1 VSRQTGMRRMARIG
15 TVVALAAGIAFGFA
29 AAAMAQTATTHTT
42 LTAESNDVSGRTVTT
57 LSATVLGNDGTPATG
72 ALAIV
77 DSNLGPNHPI
87 AGAALD
93 AQGQVQINLSSLT
106 AGDHAL
112 SAVYTGDSTHAA
124 SQSDSVTVHSAA
136 IAADAFGLTLSTAV
150 LPASGQAAIVPG
162 DSSQVVTVT
171 ITPGSSFTGFI
182 TFSCSGPPTATTL
195 PVGVSCVFT
204 PLNLE
209 VTSPTTANP
218 TGVVTA
224 DLTVQTE
231 APQLITSNPSKNPSV
246 LQGTGHPLVLA
257 VLLPG
262 VIGLGLLGR
271 KRKLFGRTALLLM
284 IGAVSL
290 LGTTACSARYRYLN
304 HGPTF
309 GGTQAGSYT
318 IQVIAQ
324 TSNGVTAASQTQD
337 LVLTVQ

>member
-1 VSRQTGMRRMARIG
+1 
-15 TVVALAAGIAFGFA
+15 
-29 AAAMAQTATTHTT
+29 
-42 LTAESNDVSGRTVTT
+42 
-57 LSATVLGNDGTPATG
+57 
-72 ALAIV
+72 
-77 DSNLGPNHPI
+77 
-87 AGAALD
+87 
-93 AQGQVQINLSSLT
+93 
-106 AGDHAL
+106 
-112 SAVYTGDSTHAA
+112 
-124 SQSDSVTVHSAA
+124 
-136 IAADAFGLTLSTAV
+136 
-150 LPASGQAAIVPG
+150 
-162 DSSQVVTVT
+162 VTVT